1 MDTVSKLDFDKNFGK
16 IFKEYRI
23 KSGLTQEKVAE
34 ELNISLK
41 YISRIE
47 NGYNGIKSQTLVK
60 AMNLLGFPPDIVYA
74 NYLTH
79 PAVKKNVELAKKINS
94 LSDEKKN
101 FISSIIDLVKD
112 L

>member
-1 MDTVSKLDFDKNFGK
+1 MDTISKLNFDKNFGK

-23 KSGLTQEKVAE
+23 KTGLTQEKVAE

-60 AMNLLGFPPDIVYA
+60 AINLLGFPPDIVYK
-74 NYLTH
+74 NFITH
-79 PAVKKNVELAKKINS
+79 PDVKKNVELAEKINS
-94 LSDEKKN
+94 LSNEKKE
-101 FISSIIDLVKD
+101 FISSMIDLVKD

>member
-1 MDTVSKLDFDKNFGK
+1 MDDVSKLDFDKNFGK
-16 IFKEYRI
+16 IFKQYRI

-60 AMNLLGFPPDIVYA
+60 AMNLLGFPPDIVYE
-74 NYLTH
+74 NFLTH
-79 PAVKKNVELAKKINS
+79 PDIRKNVELSKKINS

-101 FISSIIDLVKD
+101 FISSIIDLVND